1 MRRRIHELAAA
12 YALDALGPKE
22 LRRFERHLNRCEPC
36 AYEVR
41 MLSIDTVRLGRAA
54 AAPAPPQMRARVLT
68 VARMTAQEQA
78 PAGARLAAARPAAVR
93 PAPVRPRSRGVRPRL
108 RLTAVAAAFCL
119 GAAVMLGVAYQRTSA
134 ELDRERAAAAAV
146 NQVLA
151 APDAAART
159 GSDAQGRGIT
169 AVVSTSLHR
178 AVVTTH
184 GLPAAPAGKVYQLW
198 LMGES
203 SSSVRS
209 AGLLPDGGGPVVA
222 TALNDRSTAFAV
234 TLEPDG
240 GSKSPTTT
248 PVAQLALVVRETG
261 NIASTALTQR

>member
-1 MRRRIHELAAA
+1 
-12 YALDALGPKE
+12 
-22 LRRFERHLNRCEPC
+22 
-36 AYEVR
+36 
-41 MLSIDTVRLGRAA
+41 
-54 AAPAPPQMRARVLT
+54 
-68 VARMTAQEQA
+68 
-78 PAGARLAAARPAAVR
+78 
-93 PAPVRPRSRGVRPRL
+93 
-108 RLTAVAAAFCL
+108 
-119 GAAVMLGVAYQRTSA
+119 MLGVAYQRTSA

-222 TALNDRSTAFAV
+222 TALNARSTAFAV

>member
-22 LRRFERHLNRCEPC
+22 LRRFKRHLDRCEPC

-78 PAGARLAAARPAAVR
+78 PAGARPAAVR
-93 PAPVRPRSRGVRPRL
+93 PAARPAPARPRSRGVRPRL

-184 GLPAAPAGKVYQLW
+184 GLPAAPDGKVYQLW

>member
-12 YALDALGPKE
+12 YALDALEPKE

-78 PAGARLAAARPAAVR
+78 PAGARPWAARPAAR
-93 PAPVRPRSRGVRPRL
+93 PAPTRPRSRGVRPRL

-119 GAAVMLGVAYQRTSA
+119 GAAVMLGVLYQRTSA

-159 GSDAQGRGIT
+159 DTDAQGRGIT

-203 SSSVRS
+203 STSVRS
-209 AGLLPDGGGPVVA
+209 AGLLPDGDGPVVA
-222 TALNDRSTAFAV
+222 TALNARSTAFAV